1 MEVDRTYGSTL
12 TQRSTRR
19 PVQARLSSI

>member
-19 PVQARLSSI
+19 PFRRGFRVL